1 MVASFQ
7 DVFES
12 LCTAV
17 NRWLGAVTTR
27 TIPEPIPTTA
37 TTPPQDTS
45 GSESMRISQAGID
58 LIKSFEGLKLE
69 AYRDPVGVVTIGWG
83 HTKTARMGQ
92 RISRERAEELLR
104 ADVSE
109 FEKCV
114 SVALSVPVSQP
125 QFDALVSWAYNVGC
139 GAMRGSTLM
148 RKLNAGDVQGAAGQF
163 LRWNKAGGRV
173 LNGLTRRREAER
185 KLFLEL

>member
-92 RISRERAEELLR
+92 RISRERAEELLPAAITLLGGIAAWVGTIR
-104 ADVSE
+104 RKAPIDPTL
-109 FEKCV
+109 
-114 SVALSVPVSQP
+114 VARV
-125 QFDALVSWAYNVGC
+125 
-139 GAMRGSTLM
+139 
-148 RKLNAGDVQGAAGQF
+148 
-163 LRWNKAGGRV
+163 GGRDV
-173 LNGLTRRREAER
+173 RLPSRLHDQPLPPRSSPERSDPRGLFGE
-185 KLFLEL
+185 